1 MHFLNQMESLQ
12 EEIGKVK
19 KTAEENIEQLA
30 RTKKQLEE
38 KEEALKSLQGD
49 SKRQLSEVY
58 EMK

>member
-1 MHFLNQMESLQ
+1 MESLQ

-19 KTAEENIEQLA
+19 RTAEENIEHLA

-38 KEEALKSLQGD
+38 KDETLKSLQGD